1 MHYRKNKSMQMGTRV
16 GRFSATFA
24 RGDTSNGLIVLRSN
38 LPEAINEWPR
48 ILLSA
53 MGSPDPHGRQLDGM
67 GSGVSSTSKVCVI
80 NASQRPDA
88 DIDYTSVQI
97 GIRDDKCDMA
107 GNFGNMSSVVGPI
120 ALDEDLVSTKC
131 VVTRGGHG
139 REATVRVFNTNTS
152 KMMHSTFA
160 VDEEVNLYHPFGDY
174 EILGIP
180 GRGSCIIL
188 SFLNPAGS
196 KTSKMFST
204 GSAVDQ
210 VHLPNGDI
218 VRASLIDIANPS
230 IFMFAEDLGVEG
242 DLRPDTLDAAL
253 DLMGQLEQ
261 IR

>member
-1 MHYRKNKSMQMGTRV
+1 VTWLG
-16 GRFSATFA
+16 
-24 RGDTSNGLIVLRSN
+24 
-38 LPEAINEWPR
+38 
-48 ILLSA
+48 IL
-53 MGSPDPHGRQLDGM
+53 
-67 GSGVSSTSKVCVI
+67 VT
-80 NASQRPDA
+80 
-88 DIDYTSVQI
+88 
-97 GIRDDKCDMA
+97 
-107 GNFGNMSSVVGPI
+107 SSVVGPI
-120 ALDEDLVSTKC
+120 ALDEGLVSTKC

-152 KMMHSTFA
+152 KMIHSTFA
-160 VDEEVNLYHPFGDY
+160 VDEEVNLYNPFGDY
-174 EILGIP
+174 EISGVP

-204 GSAVDQ
+204 GNAVDQ

-242 DLRPDTLDAAL
+242 DLRPDTLDAGL

-261 IR
+261 IRQCGAKLMGIDPSVAKIIILSRPNTTAVGEGANKQCRAISIQQAHIAIPLTLGLNLGSRLGCLVRFQPKS